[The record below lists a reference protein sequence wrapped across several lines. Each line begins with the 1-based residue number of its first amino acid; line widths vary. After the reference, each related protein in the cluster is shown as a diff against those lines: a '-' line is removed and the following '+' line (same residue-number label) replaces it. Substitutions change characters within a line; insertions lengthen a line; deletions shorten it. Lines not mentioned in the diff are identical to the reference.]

1 MNSKIMCE
9 LSTINLSVQKK
20 YFIMSE
26 SYYSEIK
33 KKYIR
38 MFDEIIVLENNT
50 TSAVLDVFESI
61 WQKQQNV
68 IKGDPLK
75 IKIAALSDFD
85 IDYCA
90 EIRKKYNI
98 PVEKSYDRWNN
109 KIMCYNQA
117 KKGVG
122 TPKFFVLEPR
132 LITGEV
138 NFAEL

>member
-1 MNSKIMCE
+1 MLEGVRSFSIKPLVAKAPPTQIEVLIVMNSKIMCE

-61 WQKQQNV
+61 WQK
-68 IKGDPLK
+68 
-75 IKIAALSDFD
+75 
-85 IDYCA
+85 
-90 EIRKKYNI
+90 
-98 PVEKSYDRWNN
+98 
-109 KIMCYNQA
+109 
-117 KKGVG
+117 
-122 TPKFFVLEPR
+122 
-132 LITGEV
+132 
-138 NFAEL
+138 